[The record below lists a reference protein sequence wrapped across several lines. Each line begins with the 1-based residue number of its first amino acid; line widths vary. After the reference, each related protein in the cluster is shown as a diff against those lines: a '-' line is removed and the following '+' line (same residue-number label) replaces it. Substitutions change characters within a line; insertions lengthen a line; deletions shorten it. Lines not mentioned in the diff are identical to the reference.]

1 MGENTN
7 YDDLHIYQQQFYIL
21 LQGAGVEEVDAE
33 TFVENLPGGFSL
45 SSSTISLV
53 INFTFGLVFPL
64 PFFLYKKGLV
74 SRQQKPRMIISISK
88 SSTCQ
93 AMSATENL
101 IVDCLAS
108 NPGSKDFTSYQHVV
122 QLLSE

>member
-1 MGENTN
+1 MVMVMLAPVPPSSSLPQGE
-7 YDDLHIYQQQFYIL
+7 
-21 LQGAGVEEVDAE
+21 GEVEMEAD
-33 TFVENLPGGFSL
+33 TLVENLPGGFSL

-53 INFTFGLVFPL
+53 INFTFGIVF
-64 PFFLYKKGLV
+64 PFFLYNTMLV
-74 SRQQKPRMIISISK
+74 SCQQKPRMMINISK

-93 AMSATENL
+93 VMSATENL